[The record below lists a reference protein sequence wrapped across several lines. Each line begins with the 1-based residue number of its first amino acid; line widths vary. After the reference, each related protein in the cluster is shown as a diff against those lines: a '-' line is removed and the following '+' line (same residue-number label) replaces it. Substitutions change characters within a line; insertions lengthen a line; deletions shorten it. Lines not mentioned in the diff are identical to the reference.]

1 MEAMATRESILK
13 RKLPRPSCGRLVT
26 AKFLAS
32 RHVCE
37 RKRMGAPPGC
47 KRRPKTESEVEEW
60 TAKVQEK
67 AIQAFLKRSGREVQ
81 PECLPD
87 SAMHE
92 GLPEAISTLSESP
105 VSPTSGPAQ

>member
-13 RKLPRPSCGRLVT
+13 NKLACPSCGRLVT

-37 RKRMGAPPGC
+37 KKRLGAPPGS
-47 KRRPKTESEVEEW
+47 KRRPKTESEIEEW

-67 AIQAFLKRSGREVQ
+67 AVQAFLQRTGKGPDAM
-81 PECLPD
+81 PEDEANADTGGCP
-87 SAMHE
+87 
-92 GLPEAISTLSESP
+92 GL
-105 VSPTSGPAQ
+105 